1 MWCSGSSNFC
11 KSCVTEVENVNTE
24 IKRATPPI
32 PKSEMEQSLKDQQ
45 RKGTATA
52 GGGNMGNA
60 YSFRVNQHAS
70 SYDQMQIGGHSNVT
84 GYQGGISMNAGSSTD
99 GRMMFGSNANDIRH
113 DERIARLQEIV
124 NDYLS

>member
-1 MWCSGSSNFC
+1 
-11 KSCVTEVENVNTE
+11 
-24 IKRATPPI
+24 
-32 PKSEMEQSLKDQQ
+32 
-45 RKGTATA
+45 
-52 GGGNMGNA
+52 MGNA

-99 GRMMFGSNANDIRH
+99 GRMMFGSNANEIRH

-124 NDYLS
+124 NEAPRLQLRVSLKYSLKCVGSQLCLLRKG